1 MLAFVVMFFALC
13 TSAHEERKEPYQGLV
28 YCGYQR
34 WADNECFMHCRTPQ
48 DDLGHYQCPT
58 LGKAYRDLEPP
69 QPNRKVTQIGYGCYT
84 SPSPSDFFPSYS
96 ITVEENGQRVWL
108 GRQPCVPLGNSAPPV
123 MPMVSID
130 DATVTEGPNG
140 QAEFTVTLSE
150 TSESPVM
157 VEYSTAGVT
166 AMPDEDFAQQDGM
179 LTIQPGDNTGK
190 IRVMVYDDEE
200 VEETETF
207 MVLLSNAENA
217 EIDDGDGIGTI
228 TDNDEAAP
236 PALPTLSINDVPAAE
251 GDDAEAVFTVTLS
264 AFSADTVTVG
274 YATASGTATEGDDY
288 TGATGTVTIAPNQQT
303 GTIRVAVLNDT
314 EVESSETFTVTLSG
328 ATNATIR
335 DREGVGTI
343 TDDDERPLPTLSIND
358 VPAAEGDDAEAVFT
372 VTLSAF
378 SADTVTVGYATA
390 SGTATE
396 GDDYTGATGTVTIA
410 PNQQTGTIRVAV
422 LNDTEVE
429 SSETFTVT
437 LSGATNA
444 TIRDREGVGT
454 ITDDDERPLPTL
466 SINDVPAAEGD
477 DAEAVFTVT
486 LSAFSADTVT
496 VGYATANGTATE
508 GDDYTGATGTVT
520 IAPNQQTGTI
530 RVAVLND
537 TEVESSETFTVTLSG
552 ATNATIRDRE
562 GVGTITDDDERPLPT
577 LSINDVPAA
586 EGDDAEAVFT
596 VTLSAFSADT
606 VTVGYAT
613 ANGTATEGDDYT
625 GATGT
630 VTIAPNQQTG
640 TIRVAVLNDTEVES
654 SETFTVTLSGAT
666 NATIRDREGV
676 GTITDDDERPL
687 PTLSIN
693 DVPAAEGDDAE
704 AVFTVTLSAF
714 SADTVTVGY
723 ATANGT
729 ATEGDDYTGAT
740 GTVTIAPNQQTG
752 TIRVA
757 VLNDT
762 EVESSETF
770 TVTLSGATNA
780 TIRDREGVGTI
791 TDDDERPLPTL
802 SINDVPAAEGDDAE
816 AVFTVTLS
824 AFSADTVT
832 VGYATANGTATEGD
846 DYTGATGTVTIAPNQ
861 QTGTIRVAVLN
872 DTEVESS
879 ETFTVTLSGATNATI
894 RDREGVG
901 TITDDDERPLPTL
914 SINDVPAAEGDD
926 AEAVFTVTLSA
937 FSADTVTV
945 GYATANGTATEGDD
959 YTGATGT
966 VTIAPNQQT
975 GTIRVAVLNDT
986 EVESS
991 ETFTVTLS
999 GATNAT
1005 IRDREGVGTITDDDE
1020 PPLPT
1025 LSINDATVTEA
1036 ADAEALFTVTLSA
1049 TSADAVTV
1057 NYMTSDDTAT
1067 AGNDYTTA
1075 NGTLTIEAGERTGMI
1090 TVAVLDDSSVEDAER
1105 FTVTLSTPANATIG
1119 HGVGT
1124 GTINDDDGTE
1134 PPPPLPTL
1142 SINNATVTEEVNAEA
1157 LFTVTLNEVSTD
1169 AVTVGYATADGT
1181 AMSGDDYTTANG
1193 TLTIDAGKR
1202 FGMIGVTVLDD
1213 ATVEQAE
1220 TFTLTLSGAVNATI
1234 EGAEGTG
1241 TIIDDDEPAPPT
1253 LSINDATVTEG
1264 ETAEALFTVTLSA
1277 PSTDA
1282 VTVGYA
1288 TADGTAM
1295 SGDDYTTANGTL
1307 TIDAGKRFGMIG
1319 VTVLDDATV
1328 EQAETF
1334 TLTLS
1339 GAVNATIEGAE
1350 GTGTIIDDDEPAPPT
1365 LSINDATVTE
1375 GETAEALFTV
1385 TLSAPSTDAVTV
1397 GYATADGTAMS
1408 GDDYTTANGTLTI
1421 DAGKRFGMIGVT
1433 VLDDATV
1440 EQAETFTLTLSGAVN
1455 ATIEGA
1461 EGTGT
1466 IIDDDEPAP
1475 PTLSI
1480 NDATVTE
1487 GETAEALFT
1496 VTLSAPSTDAVTVGY
1511 ATADGTAMSG
1521 DDYTTANGTLTI
1533 DAGKRFGMIGVT
1545 VLDDA
1550 TVEQAETFTLTLSG
1564 AVNATIEGAE
1574 GTGTI
1579 IDDDEPAPPTLSIN
1593 DATVTEGE
1601 TAEALFTVTLSAPS
1615 TDAVT
1620 VGYATADGTAMSGD
1634 DYTTANG
1641 TLTIDAGK
1649 RFGMIGVTVLD
1660 DATVEQA
1667 ETFTLTLSGATN
1679 ATILDGEGVGTITDD
1694 DEPPLPTLSINDA
1707 PVTEGDDAEAV
1718 FTVTLSAFSADT
1730 VTVGYATA
1738 NGTATEGDDYTG
1750 ATGTVTIAPNQQT
1763 GTIRVAVLND
1773 TEVESSETFTVTLS
1787 GATNATI
1794 LDGEGV
1800 GTITDDD
1807 EPPLPTLS
1815 INDAPAAEGDD
1826 AEAVFTVTLSAFSA
1840 DTVTVGYATA
1850 NGTATEGDD
1859 YTGATG
1865 TVTIAPNQQTG
1876 TIRVAVLNDT
1886 EVESSETFTVTL
1898 SGATNATIL
1907 DGEGVGTITDDDEP
1921 PLPTLSINDAPV
1933 TEGDDAEA
1941 VFTVTLSAFSADT
1954 VTVGYATANGT
1965 ATEGDD
1971 YTGATGTVTIAPN
1984 QQTGTIRVA
1993 VLNDTEVESS
2003 ETFTVTL
2010 SGATNATILDGEGVG
2025 TITDDDEP
2033 PLPTLS
2039 INDAPVTEGD
2049 DAEAV
2054 FTVTLSAFSADTV
2067 TVGYATANGTAT
2079 EGDDYTGATGTVT
2092 IAPNQQTGTI
2102 RVAVLNDTE
2111 VESSETFT
2119 VTLSGATNA
2128 TILDGEGVGT
2138 ITDDDEPPL
2147 PTLSINDAPVT
2158 EGDDAGAVF
2167 TVTLSAFSADTVTVD
2182 YATANG
2188 TATEGDDYTG
2198 ATGTVT
2204 IAPNQQTGTI
2214 RVAVLNDTEVESSET
2229 FTVTLSGATNATIRD
2244 REGVGTITDDDVP
2257 PPSLSINDAT
2267 VTEAADAEALFT
2279 VTLSATSADA
2289 VTVNYTTSDGTAT
2302 AGIDYTSTTGT
2313 LSIPAGDR
2321 SGTIRVPILDDDAS
2335 EETEKF
2341 TVTLSDATNATIE
2354 DSKGIAT
2361 ITDDVDVGKPPA
2373 LSIDDVTVAEV
2384 ADAKATFTVTLSAA
2398 TSQPVTVDYATSD
2411 GSAVAGVDY
2420 TRTSGVLTIAAGDR
2434 RATVEVPILD
2444 DDALEDPETFTVTL
2458 SAPTNATIEDS
2469 RGVGTITDANDAD
2482 KPPSLSIGDVTVAEL
2497 PDAVATFT
2505 VTLSGTMAESVMV
2518 DYATSDGTAKAGTDY
2533 TRTGGTLTIPAGDR
2547 TSNVPVPVLDDDK
2560 AEQAETF
2567 SATLSNPVN
2576 ATIADPQGTATITDD
2591 DPTRGL
2597 VGLAKELVRIETIDP
2612 GRYRTVFRLHAVN
2625 VGDGDASGVQIAE
2638 DLSLAFPGP
2647 ASFTVVSVAGGDGL
2661 TLNAGFD
2668 GMDDTNLLTGEDTMA
2683 AADSATLDVSI
2694 EVSLNEAAGPFE
2706 NQAVAVS
2713 TNESGATTRDL
2724 SDDGSNPDANGNG
2737 DPSDPGED
2745 DPTPVE
2751 FPASLVGTIFA
2762 DHDVDGTADNDEPR
2776 LSGWRVEAVSDDGGI
2791 IASAV
2796 TGEAGDYAMAG
2807 LEPGAVTV
2815 RFRHGESNVAWR
2827 EVPVVSAANTVS
2839 RMNYGAVPG
2848 GRVYNSISRELIT
2861 GVAVSLVGE
2870 DDAALPSQCLLDG
2883 QQGQRT
2889 ASDGAYRFVIVH
2901 GSHTDCPRATADYRV
2916 RIVEAPNVYAV
2927 RPSLIVPPESDTLTV
2942 ATCQVDPDPS
2952 APCVVTPYAL
2962 PASAMS
2968 PPSYYY
2974 GWAVADGDGT
2984 VVHNHIP
2991 LDDVS
2996 PGTLD
3001 GLASVS
3007 KSASVATA
3015 VQGDL
3020 VGYKV
3025 RIANGAGVALRSV
3038 ELSDQAPAGF
3048 SHVATA
3054 ATLTTAGMDGQLD
3067 TVDDLVTEMGTTLAE
3082 TALFGP
3088 FDVPANSTVA
3098 VRYLMR
3104 VSTSATP
3111 GRYVNAAKPVIA
3123 GERIGN
3129 VATASVD
3136 VVADP
3141 LFAQTTLIGKVF
3153 DDRNGNGRQDH
3164 DEPGIPGVRIASV
3177 QGLIVETDAY
3187 GRYHLAGLDTVDADR
3202 GTNFIVKLDPR
3213 TLPRDAELVSENPRV
3228 VRLTSALMSKANF
3241 AVRLPA
3247 PVVSQRF
3254 VREVM
3259 RHSFGRVESV
3269 RFESGKSRIPD
3280 SYLQRWR
3287 DLLELY
3293 RHERGMRVR
3302 FAGHTDS
3309 QALSPRTREVYGDNQ
3324 GLSEAR
3330 AREVAEF
3337 VAAELGLDENSIETV
3352 GNADRIPIA
3361 SNGTPEGRALNR
3373 RVDVAF
3379 LFDKVDAD
3387 EQPVA
3392 GDETVGD
3399 RKEARYAEE
3408 TVRIEP
3414 VRFTS
3419 TDAKLTA
3426 DQAAR
3431 LDDALASYAE
3441 VEVLGAT
3448 VVGHADANSDGPGEV
3463 KADSGSV
3470 TLDEVSGS
3478 RARNV
3483 AAHLVDTL
3491 GIDPAR
3497 VRAEGRGAGEPLADG
3512 ASEFGQILNR
3522 RADIQITYKR
3532 AVETVTE
3539 RRVVIE
3545 PAQLGPVRGILGGG
3559 RVWLTED
3566 VTTHRP
3572 QLDVLA
3578 LNDVAVD
3585 AAGKMTTPVTFA
3597 THGNYGDWV
3606 SSYRLAIHAEA
3617 DTDLARPLAVMS
3629 VSELQPHKAFEF
3641 LDKTVVL
3648 KPGTRL
3654 AYVLTAQDENGRQ
3667 DVTHVRLVE
3676 VVEAGETGPDRDPAS
3691 MYGQSN
3697 LATQAILI
3705 HGSRVRVHGDG
3716 FRSGETIR
3724 VDGQDFSVGPG
3735 GRFVTEMHAAPGVRE
3750 IQVSGVSDGFEWT
3763 ETLTAEIDENY
3774 TFVVGLANLAAGGGA
3789 VSGSF
3794 EELSP
3799 DDDFDDSIQ
3808 VEGRLAL
3815 YLKAKIRGRY
3825 LVTAQL
3831 DTTQDELDNLGDNL
3845 KRRDPRRLFRQ
3856 LDPNRYY
3863 PVYGDDSTTTSDVD
3877 TVGAYYLRVDWDRN
3891 QVLLGNFN
3899 TGLTDTETMQY
3910 NRSLHGARVTHKSP
3924 ASTRYGDTRRSL
3936 TAFASEAQ
3944 TAAAHVSF
3952 HGTGGSLYYLKHTD
3966 IVEGSDKVSVEVRQ
3980 RDTHQVVERREFV
3993 RGRDYEIDALQG
4005 RIILRRPLSP
4015 VVGDRVPAIIRSR
4028 PLDGDDVFLLVDYE
4042 YIVDALTGDRVT
4054 YGARGR
4060 AWLGDHV
4067 AIGATKVTDERDGG
4081 DFGLVGMD
4089 VTVKAGRGT
4098 YLTVETAGTE
4108 AMRNASVFESRDGGI
4123 TFQAPSPT
4131 EPSAEADGDAVAVE
4145 GRVNLAEFSEKLT
4158 GNIRAWWKNLDAGF
4172 SALRFSSASDTTES
4186 GFDATVEAGEDVD
4199 FRASYAQRDQG
4210 RLGSSQVA
4218 RVQTDVRVSKVTLG
4232 GELRHEDRVYSA
4244 GGDGR
4249 EVGGEALTAGV
4260 RLGYDIDERRTVYGS
4275 VQSDL
4280 SQDGGIA
4287 DNDLVAVGLN
4297 ARLNKHTAVS
4307 VEASDGDRGSALL
4320 GGFEYSP
4327 AKHLSFSLGTGIGS
4341 GARTQFSGNYQ
4352 LADGHELYG
4361 SYTVDTDRTFGERN
4375 LLTLGQ
4381 RRDMGNR
4388 LGIFTE
4394 SHFGESDRHAGTS
4407 HTFGLDYET
4416 DHGWV
4421 LSGLVTRSS
4430 NETATAPFERDA
4442 ISLGAAVKGDDYRFS
4457 SKLEHRSD
4465 AGPGVESDQVV
4476 ASSNYTHIVSPN
4488 RRWLAGL
4495 KIALTDDRVS
4505 GGDDA
4510 RFVELDIGHAY
4521 RPVADDRWN
4530 SLFKVGYFHD
4540 LVSAGQ
4546 DTERPGQRVGILAFE
4561 ALRSLGSDWEFGTKV
4576 AIKEGR
4582 LQASRES
4589 GTWHDYGV
4597 ALGIVR
4603 LQRHVIRKWEA
4614 VGEYRYL
4621 RDRHADTNRH
4631 GALIGAYR
4639 QLGDHAKIG
4648 VGFNFTEFSDDIRD
4662 AQYNHRGWFID
4673 LVGKL

>member
-274 YATASGTATEGDDY
+274 YATA
-288 TGATGTVTIAPNQQT
+288 
-303 GTIRVAVLNDT
+303 
-314 EVESSETFTVTLSG
+314 
-328 ATNATIR
+328 
-335 DREGVGTI
+335 
-343 TDDDERPLPTLSIND
+343 
-358 VPAAEGDDAEAVFT
+358 
-372 VTLSAF
+372 
-378 SADTVTVGYATA
+378 
-390 SGTATE
+390 
-396 GDDYTGATGTVTIA
+396 
-410 PNQQTGTIRVAV
+410 
-422 LNDTEVE
+422 
-429 SSETFTVT
+429 
-437 LSGATNA
+437 
-444 TIRDREGVGT
+444 
-454 ITDDDERPLPTL
+454 
-466 SINDVPAAEGD
+466 
-477 DAEAVFTVT
+477 
-486 LSAFSADTVT
+486 
-496 VGYATANGTATE
+496 NGTATE

-676 GTITDDDERPL
+676 GTITDDDEPPL

-693 DVPAAEGDDAE
+693 DAP
-704 AVFTVTLSAF
+704 VT
-714 SADTVTVGY
+714 
-723 ATANGT
+723 
-729 ATEGDDYTGAT
+729 
-740 GTVTIAPNQQTG
+740 
-752 TIRVA
+752 
-757 VLNDT
+757 
-762 EVESSETF
+762 
-770 TVTLSGATNA
+770 
-780 TIRDREGVGTI
+780 
-791 TDDDERPLPTL
+791 
-802 SINDVPAAEGDDAE
+802 
-816 AVFTVTLS
+816 
-824 AFSADTVT
+824 
-832 VGYATANGTATEGD
+832 
-846 DYTGATGTVTIAPNQ
+846 
-861 QTGTIRVAVLN
+861 
-872 DTEVESS
+872 
-879 ETFTVTLSGATNATI
+879 
-894 RDREGVG
+894 
-901 TITDDDERPLPTL
+901 
-914 SINDVPAAEGDD
+914 EGDD

-1397 GYATADGTAMS
+1397 DYATADGTAMS

-1620 VGYATADGTAMSGD
+1620 VDYATADGTAMSGD

-1707 PVTEGDDAEAV
+1707 PTLSGATNATILDGEGVGTITDDDEPPLPTLSINDAPVTEGDDAEAVFTVTLSAFSADTVTVGYATANGTATEGDDYTGATGTVTIAPNQQTGTIRVAVLNDTEVESSETFTVTLSGATNATIRDREGVGTITDDDEPPLPTLSINDAPAAEGDDAEAV

-1850 NGTATEGDD
+1850 SGTATEGDD

-1876 TIRVAVLNDT
+1876 TIRVPVLNDT

-2010 SGATNATILDGEGVG
+2010 SGATNATIRDREGVG

-2067 TVGYATANGTAT
+2067 TVG
-2079 EGDDYTGATGTVT
+2079 
-2092 IAPNQQTGTI
+2092 
-2102 RVAVLNDTE
+2102 
-2111 VESSETFT
+2111 
-2119 VTLSGATNA
+2119 
-2128 TILDGEGVGT
+2128 
-2138 ITDDDEPPL
+2138 
-2147 PTLSINDAPVT
+2147 
-2158 EGDDAGAVF
+2158 
-2167 TVTLSAFSADTVTVD
+2167 

-2458 SAPTNATIEDS
+2458 SAPTNAMIEDS

-3038 ELSDQAPAGF
+3038 ELADQAPAGF

-3098 VRYLMR
+3098 VGYLMR

-3539 RRVVIE
+3539 RRVAIE

-3724 VDGQDFSVGPG
+3724 VDGQDFSVGAG

-3774 TFVVGLANLAAGGGA
+3774 TFVVGLANLTAGGGA

-3980 RDTHQVVERREFV
+3980 RDTNQVVERRDFV

-4589 GTWHDYGV
+4589 GAWHDYGV

>member
-1 MLAFVVMFFALC
+1 MLAFVGMFFALC

-84 SPSPSDFFPSYS
+84 SPSPSDFFPNYS
-96 ITVEENGQRVWL
+96 IIVEEDGQQVRL
-108 GRQPCVPLGNSAPPV
+108 GRQPCVPLGNSPPPV

-150 TSESPVM
+150 TSELPVM
-157 VEYSTAGVT
+157 VEYSTSGVT

-217 EIDDGDGIGTI
+217 EIDDGDAIGTI

-236 PALPTLSINDVPAAE
+236 PALPTLSINDAPAAE
-251 GDDAEAVFTVTLS
+251 GDNAEAVFTVTLS

-303 GTIRVAVLNDT
+303 GTIRVPVLNDT

-328 ATNATIR
+328 ATNATIL
-335 DREGVGTI
+335 DGEGVGTI
-343 TDDDERPLPTLSIND
+343 TDDDEPPLPTLSIND
-358 VPAAEGDDAEAVFT
+358 ATAAEGDNAEAVFT

-396 GDDYTGATGTVTIA
+396 GDDYTGATGTVTIE
-410 PNQQTGTIRVAV
+410 PNQQTGTIRVPVLNDTEVESSETFTVTLSGATNATIRDGEGVGTITDDDEPPLPTLSINDVPAAEGDNAEAVFTVTLSAFSADTVTVGYATANGTATEGDDYTGATGTVTIEPNQQTGTIRVPV

-454 ITDDDERPLPTL
+454 ITDDDEPPLPTL

-477 DAEAVFTVT
+477 NAEAVFTVT

-530 RVAVLND
+530 RVPVLND

-552 ATNATIRDRE
+552 ATNATIRDGE
-562 GVGTITDDDERPLPT
+562 GVGTITDDDEPPLPT

-586 EGDDAEAVFT
+586 EGDNAEAVFT

-640 TIRVAVLNDTEVES
+640 TIRVPVLNDTEVES

-666 NATIRDREGV
+666 NATILDG
-676 GTITDDDERPL
+676 
-687 PTLSIN
+687 
-693 DVPAAEGDDAE
+693 
-704 AVFTVTLSAF
+704 
-714 SADTVTVGY
+714 
-723 ATANGT
+723 
-729 ATEGDDYTGAT
+729 
-740 GTVTIAPNQQTG
+740 
-752 TIRVA
+752 
-757 VLNDT
+757 
-762 EVESSETF
+762 
-770 TVTLSGATNA
+770 
-780 TIRDREGVGTI
+780 
-791 TDDDERPLPTL
+791 
-802 SINDVPAAEGDDAE
+802 
-816 AVFTVTLS
+816 
-824 AFSADTVT
+824 
-832 VGYATANGTATEGD
+832 
-846 DYTGATGTVTIAPNQ
+846 
-861 QTGTIRVAVLN
+861 
-872 DTEVESS
+872 
-879 ETFTVTLSGATNATI
+879 
-894 RDREGVG
+894 
-901 TITDDDERPLPTL
+901 
-914 SINDVPAAEGDD
+914 
-926 AEAVFTVTLSA
+926 
-937 FSADTVTV
+937 
-945 GYATANGTATEGDD
+945 
-959 YTGATGT
+959 
-966 VTIAPNQQT
+966 
-975 GTIRVAVLNDT
+975 
-986 EVESS
+986 
-991 ETFTVTLS
+991 
-999 GATNAT
+999 
-1005 IRDREGVGTITDDDE
+1005 EGVGTITDDDE

-1057 NYMTSDDTAT
+1057 NYTTSDDTAT

-1119 HGVGT
+1119 HGIGT

-1142 SINNATVTEEVNAEA
+1142 AINNATVTEGVNAEA
-1157 LFTVTLNEVSTD
+1157 LFTVTLNEVSVD
-1169 AVTVGYATADGT
+1169 AVTVDYATADGTAMSGDDYTTANGTLTIDAGKRFGMIGVTVLDDATVEQAETFTLTLSTPANATIGHGIGTGTINDDDEPAPPTLSINDATVTEGENAEALFTVTLSAPSADAVTVDYATADGTAMSGDDYTTANGTLTIDAGKRFGMIGVTVLDDATVEQAETFTLTLSTPANATIGHGIGTGTINDDDGTEPPPPLPTLAINNATVTEGVNAEALFTVTLNEVSVDAVTVDYATADGT

-1282 VTVGYA
+1282 VTVDYA

-1397 GYATADGTAMS
+1397 DYATADGTAMS

-1480 NDATVTE
+1480 NDAT
-1487 GETAEALFT
+1487 
-1496 VTLSAPSTDAVTVGY
+1496 
-1511 ATADGTAMSG
+1511 
-1521 DDYTTANGTLTI
+1521 
-1533 DAGKRFGMIGVT
+1533 
-1545 VLDDA
+1545 
-1550 TVEQAETFTLTLSG
+1550 
-1564 AVNATIEGAE
+1564 
-1574 GTGTI
+1574 
-1579 IDDDEPAPPTLSIN
+1579 
-1593 DATVTEGE
+1593 
-1601 TAEALFTVTLSAPS
+1601 
-1615 TDAVT
+1615 
-1620 VGYATADGTAMSGD
+1620 
-1634 DYTTANG
+1634 
-1641 TLTIDAGK
+1641 
-1649 RFGMIGVTVLD
+1649 
-1660 DATVEQA
+1660 
-1667 ETFTLTLSGATN
+1667 
-1679 ATILDGEGVGTITDD
+1679 
-1694 DEPPLPTLSINDA
+1694 
-1707 PVTEGDDAEAV
+1707 
-1718 FTVTLSAFSADT
+1718 
-1730 VTVGYATA
+1730 
-1738 NGTATEGDDYTG
+1738 
-1750 ATGTVTIAPNQQT
+1750 
-1763 GTIRVAVLND
+1763 
-1773 TEVESSETFTVTLS
+1773 
-1787 GATNATI
+1787 
-1794 LDGEGV
+1794 
-1800 GTITDDD
+1800 
-1807 EPPLPTLS
+1807 
-1815 INDAPAAEGDD
+1815 
-1826 AEAVFTVTLSAFSA
+1826 
-1840 DTVTVGYATA
+1840 
-1850 NGTATEGDD
+1850 
-1859 YTGATG
+1859 
-1865 TVTIAPNQQTG
+1865 
-1876 TIRVAVLNDT
+1876 
-1886 EVESSETFTVTL
+1886 
-1898 SGATNATIL
+1898 
-1907 DGEGVGTITDDDEP
+1907 
-1921 PLPTLSINDAPV
+1921 V

-2067 TVGYATANGTAT
+2067 TVDYATANGTAT

-2102 RVAVLNDTE
+2102 RVPVLNDTE

-2158 EGDDAGAVF
+2158 EGDDAEAVF
-2167 TVTLSAFSADTVTVD
+2167 TVTLSAFSADTVTVG

-2214 RVAVLNDTEVESSET
+2214 RVPVLNDTEVESSET
-2229 FTVTLSGATNATIRD
+2229 FTVTLSGATNATILD
-2244 REGVGTITDDDVP
+2244 GEGVGTITDDDVP

-2411 GSAVAGVDY
+2411 GSAVAGADY

-2444 DDALEDPETFTVTL
+2444 DDTLEDPETFTVTL

-2625 VGDGDASGVQIAE
+2625 MGDGDASGVQIAE

-2916 RIVEAPNVYAV
+2916 RIVEAPNGYAV
-2927 RPSLIVPPESDTLTV
+2927 RSSLIVPPESDTLTV

-2962 PASAMS
+2962 PALAMS

-3001 GLASVS
+3001 SLASVS

-3038 ELSDQAPAGF
+3038 ELADQAPAGF

-3054 ATLTTAGMDGQLD
+3054 ATLTTAGVDRQLD
-3067 TVDDLVTEMGTTLAE
+3067 TADDLVTELGTTLAE

-3098 VRYLMR
+3098 VGYLMR

-3497 VRAEGRGAGEPLADG
+3497 VQAEGRGAGEPLADG

-3539 RRVVIE
+3539 RRVAIE

-3617 DTDLARPLAVMS
+3617 DTDLVRPLAEMS

-3691 MYGQSN
+3691 IYGQSN

-3724 VDGQDFSVGPG
+3724 VDGQDFSVGAG

-3774 TFVVGLANLAAGGGA
+3774 TFVVGLANLTAGGGA

-4028 PLDGDDVFLLVDYE
+4028 PLDGDDVLLLVDYE

-4081 DFGLVGMD
+4081 DFGLAGMD

-4244 GGDGR
+4244 GGDGS

-4307 VEASDGDRGSALL
+4307 VEASDGDRGSALS

-4421 LSGLVTRSS
+4421 LSGLITRSS

-4442 ISLGAAVKGDDYRFS
+4442 ISFGAAVKGDDFRFS

-4510 RFVELDIGHAY
+4510 RFVEFDIGHAY

-4561 ALRSLGSDWEFGTKV
+4561 ALRSLGSDWQFGTKV

-4589 GTWHDYGV
+4589 GIWHDYGV

>member
-1 MLAFVVMFFALC
+1 M
-13 TSAHEERKEPYQGLV
+13 R
-28 YCGYQR
+28 
-34 WADNECFMHCRTPQ
+34 
-48 DDLGHYQCPT
+48 
-58 LGKAYRDLEPP
+58 
-69 QPNRKVTQIGYGCYT
+69 
-84 SPSPSDFFPSYS
+84 
-96 ITVEENGQRVWL
+96 
-108 GRQPCVPLGNSAPPV
+108 
-123 MPMVSID
+123 
-130 DATVTEGPNG
+130 
-140 QAEFTVTLSE
+140 
-150 TSESPVM
+150 
-157 VEYSTAGVT
+157 
-166 AMPDEDFAQQDGM
+166 
-179 LTIQPGDNTGK
+179 
-190 IRVMVYDDEE
+190 
-200 VEETETF
+200 
-207 MVLLSNAENA
+207 
-217 EIDDGDGIGTI
+217 
-228 TDNDEAAP
+228 
-236 PALPTLSINDVPAAE
+236 
-251 GDDAEAVFTVTLS
+251 
-264 AFSADTVTVG
+264 
-274 YATASGTATEGDDY
+274 YATANGTATEGDDY
-288 TGATGTVTIAPNQQT
+288 TEATGTVTIAPNQRT

-335 DREGVGTI
+335 DGEGVGTI
-343 TDDDERPLPTLSIND
+343 TDDDELPLPSLSIND
-358 VPAAEGDDAEAVFT
+358 AT
-372 VTLSAF
+372 VTE
-378 SADTVTVGYATA
+378 AD
-390 SGTATE
+390 
-396 GDDYTGATGTVTIA
+396 
-410 PNQQTGTIRVAV
+410 N
-422 LNDTEVE
+422 
-429 SSETFTVT
+429 
-437 LSGATNA
+437 
-444 TIRDREGVGT
+444 
-454 ITDDDERPLPTL
+454 
-466 SINDVPAAEGD
+466 
-477 DAEAVFTVT
+477 AEAVFTVT

-496 VGYATANGTATE
+496 VGYATANGTATA

-520 IAPNQQTGTI
+520 IEPNQQTGTI
-530 RVAVLND
+530 RVPVLND
-537 TEVESSETFTVTLSG
+537 TELESSETFTVTLSG
-552 ATNATIRDRE
+552 PTNATI
-562 GVGTITDDDERPLPT
+562 
-577 LSINDVPAA
+577 
-586 EGDDAEAVFT
+586 
-596 VTLSAFSADT
+596 
-606 VTVGYAT
+606 
-613 ANGTATEGDDYT
+613 
-625 GATGT
+625 
-630 VTIAPNQQTG
+630 Q
-640 TIRVAVLNDTEVES
+640 
-654 SETFTVTLSGAT
+654 
-666 NATIRDREGV
+666 
-676 GTITDDDERPL
+676 
-687 PTLSIN
+687 
-693 DVPAAEGDDAE
+693 
-704 AVFTVTLSAF
+704 
-714 SADTVTVGY
+714 
-723 ATANGT
+723 
-729 ATEGDDYTGAT
+729 
-740 GTVTIAPNQQTG
+740 
-752 TIRVA
+752 
-757 VLNDT
+757 
-762 EVESSETF
+762 
-770 TVTLSGATNA
+770 
-780 TIRDREGVGTI
+780 
-791 TDDDERPLPTL
+791 
-802 SINDVPAAEGDDAE
+802 
-816 AVFTVTLS
+816 
-824 AFSADTVT
+824 
-832 VGYATANGTATEGD
+832 
-846 DYTGATGTVTIAPNQ
+846 
-861 QTGTIRVAVLN
+861 
-872 DTEVESS
+872 
-879 ETFTVTLSGATNATI
+879 
-894 RDREGVG
+894 
-901 TITDDDERPLPTL
+901 
-914 SINDVPAAEGDD
+914 
-926 AEAVFTVTLSA
+926 
-937 FSADTVTV
+937 
-945 GYATANGTATEGDD
+945 
-959 YTGATGT
+959 
-966 VTIAPNQQT
+966 
-975 GTIRVAVLNDT
+975 
-986 EVESS
+986 
-991 ETFTVTLS
+991 
-999 GATNAT
+999 
-1005 IRDREGVGTITDDDE
+1005 
-1020 PPLPT
+1020 
-1025 LSINDATVTEA
+1025 
-1036 ADAEALFTVTLSA
+1036 
-1049 TSADAVTV
+1049 
-1057 NYMTSDDTAT
+1057 
-1067 AGNDYTTA
+1067 
-1075 NGTLTIEAGERTGMI
+1075 
-1090 TVAVLDDSSVEDAER
+1090 
-1105 FTVTLSTPANATIG
+1105 
-1119 HGVGT
+1119 
-1124 GTINDDDGTE
+1124 
-1134 PPPPLPTL
+1134 
-1142 SINNATVTEEVNAEA
+1142 
-1157 LFTVTLNEVSTD
+1157 
-1169 AVTVGYATADGT
+1169 
-1181 AMSGDDYTTANG
+1181 
-1193 TLTIDAGKR
+1193 
-1202 FGMIGVTVLDD
+1202 
-1213 ATVEQAE
+1213 
-1220 TFTLTLSGAVNATI
+1220 
-1234 EGAEGTG
+1234 
-1241 TIIDDDEPAPPT
+1241 
-1253 LSINDATVTEG
+1253 
-1264 ETAEALFTVTLSA
+1264 
-1277 PSTDA
+1277 
-1282 VTVGYA
+1282 
-1288 TADGTAM
+1288 
-1295 SGDDYTTANGTL
+1295 
-1307 TIDAGKRFGMIG
+1307 
-1319 VTVLDDATV
+1319 
-1328 EQAETF
+1328 
-1334 TLTLS
+1334 
-1339 GAVNATIEGAE
+1339 
-1350 GTGTIIDDDEPAPPT
+1350 
-1365 LSINDATVTE
+1365 
-1375 GETAEALFTV
+1375 
-1385 TLSAPSTDAVTV
+1385 
-1397 GYATADGTAMS
+1397 
-1408 GDDYTTANGTLTI
+1408 
-1421 DAGKRFGMIGVT
+1421 
-1433 VLDDATV
+1433 
-1440 EQAETFTLTLSGAVN
+1440 
-1455 ATIEGA
+1455 
-1461 EGTGT
+1461 
-1466 IIDDDEPAP
+1466 
-1475 PTLSI
+1475 
-1480 NDATVTE
+1480 
-1487 GETAEALFT
+1487 
-1496 VTLSAPSTDAVTVGY
+1496 
-1511 ATADGTAMSG
+1511 
-1521 DDYTTANGTLTI
+1521 
-1533 DAGKRFGMIGVT
+1533 
-1545 VLDDA
+1545 
-1550 TVEQAETFTLTLSG
+1550 
-1564 AVNATIEGAE
+1564 
-1574 GTGTI
+1574 
-1579 IDDDEPAPPTLSIN
+1579 
-1593 DATVTEGE
+1593 
-1601 TAEALFTVTLSAPS
+1601 
-1615 TDAVT
+1615 
-1620 VGYATADGTAMSGD
+1620 
-1634 DYTTANG
+1634 
-1641 TLTIDAGK
+1641 
-1649 RFGMIGVTVLD
+1649 
-1660 DATVEQA
+1660 
-1667 ETFTLTLSGATN
+1667 
-1679 ATILDGEGVGTITDD
+1679 DGEGVGTITDD
-1694 DEPPLPTLSINDA
+1694 EPPPLPT
-1707 PVTEGDDAEAV
+1707 
-1718 FTVTLSAFSADT
+1718 
-1730 VTVGYATA
+1730 
-1738 NGTATEGDDYTG
+1738 
-1750 ATGTVTIAPNQQT
+1750 
-1763 GTIRVAVLND
+1763 
-1773 TEVESSETFTVTLS
+1773 
-1787 GATNATI
+1787 
-1794 LDGEGV
+1794 
-1800 GTITDDD
+1800 
-1807 EPPLPTLS
+1807 
-1815 INDAPAAEGDD
+1815 
-1826 AEAVFTVTLSAFSA
+1826 
-1840 DTVTVGYATA
+1840 
-1850 NGTATEGDD
+1850 
-1859 YTGATG
+1859 
-1865 TVTIAPNQQTG
+1865 
-1876 TIRVAVLNDT
+1876 
-1886 EVESSETFTVTL
+1886 
-1898 SGATNATIL
+1898 
-1907 DGEGVGTITDDDEP
+1907 
-1921 PLPTLSINDAPV
+1921 
-1933 TEGDDAEA
+1933 
-1941 VFTVTLSAFSADT
+1941 
-1954 VTVGYATANGT
+1954 
-1965 ATEGDD
+1965 
-1971 YTGATGTVTIAPN
+1971 
-1984 QQTGTIRVA
+1984 
-1993 VLNDTEVESS
+1993 
-2003 ETFTVTL
+2003 
-2010 SGATNATILDGEGVG
+2010 
-2025 TITDDDEP
+2025 
-2033 PLPTLS
+2033 
-2039 INDAPVTEGD
+2039 
-2049 DAEAV
+2049 
-2054 FTVTLSAFSADTV
+2054 
-2067 TVGYATANGTAT
+2067 
-2079 EGDDYTGATGTVT
+2079 
-2092 IAPNQQTGTI
+2092 
-2102 RVAVLNDTE
+2102 
-2111 VESSETFT
+2111 
-2119 VTLSGATNA
+2119 
-2128 TILDGEGVGT
+2128 
-2138 ITDDDEPPL
+2138 
-2147 PTLSINDAPVT
+2147 
-2158 EGDDAGAVF
+2158 
-2167 TVTLSAFSADTVTVD
+2167 
-2182 YATANG
+2182 
-2188 TATEGDDYTG
+2188 
-2198 ATGTVT
+2198 
-2204 IAPNQQTGTI
+2204 
-2214 RVAVLNDTEVESSET
+2214 
-2229 FTVTLSGATNATIRD
+2229 
-2244 REGVGTITDDDVP
+2244 
-2257 PPSLSINDAT
+2257 LSINDAT

-2341 TVTLSDATNATIE
+2341 TVTLSGATNATIE

-2411 GSAVAGVDY
+2411 GSATAGVDY

-2434 RATVEVPILD
+2434 RAMVEVPILD
-2444 DDALEDPETFTVTL
+2444 DDTLEDSETFTVTL

-2505 VTLSGTMAESVMV
+2505 VTLSGTMAESVTV

-2567 SATLSNPVN
+2567 TATLSNPVN

-2762 DHDVDGTADNDEPR
+2762 DHDVDGAADNDEPR
-2776 LSGWRVEAVSDDGGI
+2776 LSGWRVEAVSDDAGI
-2791 IASAV
+2791 VASAV

-2815 RFRHGESNVAWR
+2815 RFRHGESNVAWQ
-2827 EVPVVSAANTVS
+2827 EVPVVTAANTVS

-2870 DDAALPSQCLLDG
+2870 DDAALPSQCLLNG

-2889 ASDGAYRFVIVH
+2889 GSDGAYRFVIVH
-2901 GSHTDCPRATADYRV
+2901 GSHADCPRATADYRV
-2916 RIVEAPNVYAV
+2916 RIVEAPNGYAV
-2927 RPSLIVPPESDTLTV
+2927 RPSLIVPAESDTLTV
-2942 ATCQVDPDPS
+2942 ATCQVDPDPM

-3001 GLASVS
+3001 SLASVS

-3038 ELSDQAPAGF
+3038 ELADQAPAGF

-3054 ATLTTAGMDGQLD
+3054 ATLTTAGMDRQMD
-3067 TVDDLVTEMGTTLAE
+3067 TADDLVTELGTTLAE

-3098 VRYLMR
+3098 VGYLMR

-3379 LFDKVDAD
+3379 LFDRVDAD

-3392 GDETVGD
+3392 GDEAVGD

-3497 VRAEGRGAGEPLADG
+3497 VQAEGRGAGEPLADG

-3539 RRVVIE
+3539 RRVAIE

-3566 VTTHRP
+3566 VTTNRP

-3617 DTDLARPLAVMS
+3617 DTDLVRPLAEMS

-3691 MYGQSN
+3691 IYGQSN
-3697 LATQAILI
+3697 LATQAIVI

-3724 VDGQDFSVGPG
+3724 VDGQDFSVAAG
-3735 GRFVTEMHAAPGVRE
+3735 GRFVAEMHAAPGVRE
-3750 IQVSGVSDGFEWT
+3750 IEVSGVNDGFEWT
-3763 ETLTAEIDENY
+3763 EILTAEIDENY
-3774 TFVVGLANLAAGGGA
+3774 TFVVGLANLTAGGGS

-4028 PLDGDDVFLLVDYE
+4028 PLDGDDVLLLVDYE

-4081 DFGLVGMD
+4081 DFGLAGMD

-4123 TFQAPSPT
+4123 TFQAPNPT
-4131 EPSAEADGDAVAVE
+4131 EPSAQADGDAVAVE

-4158 GNIRAWWKNLDAGF
+4158 GNIRVWWKNLDAGF

-4232 GELRHEDRVYSA
+4232 GELRHDDRVYSA
-4244 GGDGR
+4244 GGDGS

-4307 VEASDGDRGSALL
+4307 VEASDGDRGSALS

-4421 LSGLVTRSS
+4421 LSGLITRSS

-4465 AGPGVESDQVV
+4465 SGPDMESDQVV

-4505 GGDDA
+4505 GGNDA
-4510 RFVELDIGHAY
+4510 RFVEFDIGHAY

-4589 GTWHDYGV
+4589 GAWHDYGV